1 MAGEIEQY
9 LMDKFQ
15 KGIESNNISSSN
27 SSKIPLLTKFQA
39 VQKLLDQIL
48 NSPPQPAVDPFSS
61 LERLILRDDG
71 RFKAAAIIGAEGVGK
86 TTLCETVFNMEKVKS
101 RFSPRAWVS
110 STSGIF
116 HDEEYKRNPRIAF
129 ARRILASLGVESE
142 MVERVVEDHG
152 LRGLVC
158 ALHLELI
165 GKRYLIVLD
174 DARETDP
181 WYGRLGSCL
190 GEEKGGWE
198 ECLGYG
204 LPKGS
209 GGMVIVTSR
218 NEGVAKRMIG
228 DEGSLIPVLP
238 LSDGDS
244 CWKIFKDT
252 VEKDGLSFSPLNE
265 EELKREVLEK
275 CGGIPLGAKM
285 LGMAMYEQLQ
295 KANLVHQRHQYPS
308 VQKH

>member
-9 LMDKFQ
+9 LMDKFSSRFK
-15 KGIESNNISSSN
+15 KGIESNN

-39 VQKLLDQIL
+39 VQKLLEQIL
-48 NSPPQPAVDPFSS
+48 NSQPQPALSS

-71 RFKAAAIIGAEGVGK
+71 RFKAAAIVGAEGVGK

-101 RFSPRAWVS
+101 RFSPRVWVS
-110 STSGIF
+110 SMSGMF
-116 HDEEYKRNPRIAF
+116 HDEEYKRNPRIAI
-129 ARRILASLGVESE
+129 ARRILASLGLESE
-142 MVERVVEDHG
+142 MIERVGEDHRRVG
-152 LRGLVC
+152 EDHRLGRLLC

-174 DARETDP
+174 DARETD
-181 WYGRLGSCL
+181 SCL

-218 NEGVAKRMIG
+218 NEDLAKRMIG

-238 LSDGDS
+238 LSDVDS

-285 LGMAMYEQLQ
+285 LGKAMHEQLQ
-295 KANLVHQRHQYPS
+295 EANLVHQRHQYPS
-308 VQKH
+308 VKKP